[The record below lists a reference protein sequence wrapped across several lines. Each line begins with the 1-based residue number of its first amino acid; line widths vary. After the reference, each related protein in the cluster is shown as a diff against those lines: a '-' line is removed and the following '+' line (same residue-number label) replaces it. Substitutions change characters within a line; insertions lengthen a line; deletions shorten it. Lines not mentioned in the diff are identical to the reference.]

1 MLVFLLYGSLFSYI
15 GSKLFYFKCF
25 SHLFFRKDSLPSNEP
40 IRRSKRLP
48 NVEVNFSEKA
58 FQELA
63 VKDAVSLKKKKL

>member
-1 MLVFLLYGSLFSYI
+1 MAHYSPTLVLNYFISSVFLTF
-15 GSKLFYFKCF
+15 
-25 SHLFFRKDSLPSNEP
+25 FFRKDSLPSNEP

-63 VKDAVSLKKKKL
+63 VKDAVSVLKKKL